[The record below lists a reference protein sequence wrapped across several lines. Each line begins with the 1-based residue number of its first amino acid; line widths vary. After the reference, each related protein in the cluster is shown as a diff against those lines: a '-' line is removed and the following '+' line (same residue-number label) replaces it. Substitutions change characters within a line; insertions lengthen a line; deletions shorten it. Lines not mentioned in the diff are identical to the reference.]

1 MDDNNTPRTSRRKI
15 PRLSAASYPSVI
27 VTANL
32 GGWRCGLTVLARTPI
47 GGDLAASTLPQ
58 VDAKAIENIWLQE
71 SLAFLSLQG
80 LMASSAGH
88 MGPCYLIGCLAVT
101 ARGYERQPYSA
112 GNGQP
117 RR

>member
-1 MDDNNTPRTSRRKI
+1 M
-15 PRLSAASYPSVI
+15 
-27 VTANL
+27 VTENL
-32 GGWRCGLTVLARTPI
+32 AGWRCGLTVLARTPI

-58 VDAKAIENIWLQE
+58 VDAKAMENISLQE

-88 MGPCYLIGCLAVT
+88 HGCYLIGCLAVT
-101 ARGYERQPYSA
+101 ARGYERQPYFA
-112 GNGQP
+112 GSGQP